1 MCLGGGAQQQGPT
14 ADQVAQAEIN
24 TKMWDY
30 YQKNYK
36 PALDKYIASR
46 TDPKTTVAEK
56 NKVAGQVNADVMKS
70 VRPQSVSN
78 SAVNAKNLMTAADV
92 KAAGTEDAKAGVDSR
107 QAGEEQNIV
116 NIGRGQ
122 TTKAMAG
129 MDEMASMSVDKAI
142 KDQAREDQVS
152 GMEENALGSAAGAAV
167 AFGAKGATKPK
178 TLSNPELEYTGMGSL
193 NYQP

>member
-1 MCLGGGAQQQGPT
+1 MCGGAQQQGPT

-56 NKVAGQVNADVMKS
+56 NKVSGQVNADVMKS
-70 VRPQSVSN
+70 VRPQSASN
-78 SAVNAKNLMTAADV
+78 SVVNAKNLMTAADV
-92 KAAGTEDAKAGVDSR
+92 KAAGTENAKTGVDFR
-107 QAGEEQNIV
+107 QAGEEQNII

-122 TTKAMAG
+122 TTEAMAG

-142 KDQAREDQVS
+142 RDQAREDQVA

-167 AFGAKGATKPK
+167 AFGARGATKPK